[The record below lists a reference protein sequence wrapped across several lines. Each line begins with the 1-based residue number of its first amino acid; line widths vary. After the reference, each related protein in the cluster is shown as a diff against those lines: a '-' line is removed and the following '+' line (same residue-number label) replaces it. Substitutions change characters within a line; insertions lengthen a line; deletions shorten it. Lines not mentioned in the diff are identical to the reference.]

1 MSLIEKTLDGIRQM
15 IGESIAL
22 GKDPMDWI
30 LFFAEFSEEYGR
42 L

>member
-1 MSLIEKTLDGIRQM
+1 MNLVEKTMDGIRQM

-30 LFFAEFSEEYGR
+30 LFFAEFGEEYGQ

>member
-1 MSLIEKTLDGIRQM
+1 MNLVEETMNGIRQM

-22 GKDPMDWI
+22 GKDPMYWI
-30 LFFAEFSEEYGR
+30 LFFAEFSEEYGQ